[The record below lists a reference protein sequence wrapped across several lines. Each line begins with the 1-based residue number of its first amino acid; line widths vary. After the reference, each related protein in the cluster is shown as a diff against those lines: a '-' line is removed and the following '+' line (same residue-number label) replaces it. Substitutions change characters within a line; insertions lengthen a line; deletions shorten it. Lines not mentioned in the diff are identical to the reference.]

1 MHTVQYLLA
10 GNMNIRPY
18 MHTVQNLLTGNCYVR
33 PYTHF
38 VQHILTEMRNFRPYL
53 LTGNGMLDLIH
64 THYRICW
71 QKKGLCYI
79 RVSLHYAVC
88 TNICAG
94 KGQLKKLLASY
105 CGSLWEKT
113 TVERERKKVVE
124 GEKVTESVAAWN
136 IVFLTRLLMH
146 NPRMTHA
153 DKLWKVAM

>member
-1 MHTVQYLLA
+1 MNLRHHMHTVQYLLA

-113 TVERERKKVVE
+113 TVERERKKSCGRGE
-124 GEKVTESVAAWN
+124 GDRKCGSLKHCLPDTTSNAQPQN
-136 IVFLTRLLMH
+136 DTR
-146 NPRMTHA
+146 R
-153 DKLWKVAM
+153 